1 MYSDLIAA
9 TAVAVVFASDAAPR
23 PPCPAPEG
31 IIPAVHESMCSTI
44 VVKKNAAGV
53 EVRSYGVPTEEVLVT
68 DLTPSNFPYATVL
81 ELSVSNILLYLEI
94 DNSSRENILA
104 NRTVPITVRPPPSND
119 GWLVSMMVSTAA
131 FPTGLVP
138 TPNNFEMHLE
148 SMTKRLF
155 ATLAFN
161 TSTLPIEQDFKTAC
175 ADLANGLPSS
185 YTVVEDGWS
194 PTYAIYSGRDSK
206 LFTNECWVQV
216 KAK

>member
-1 MYSDLIAA
+1 
-9 TAVAVVFASDAAPR
+9 
-23 PPCPAPEG
+23 
-31 IIPAVHESMCSTI
+31 MCSTI

-68 DLTPSNFPYATVL
+68 DLSPSNFPYATVL

-148 SMTKRLF
+148 SMTKVCPAATRLWKTDGAQRTQF
-155 ATLAFN
+155 TQVETLNYSRMNAG
-161 TSTLPIEQDFKTAC
+161 FK
-175 ADLANGLPSS
+175 
-185 YTVVEDGWS
+185 
-194 PTYAIYSGRDSK
+194 
-206 LFTNECWVQV
+206 
-216 KAK
+216 